1 MADTRVITAH
11 VPAEMAEQVDKYA
24 EQMDRS
30 RGWIVKQALAD
41 WLSWEEEKNR
51 LTRQAIEDGGLRSRH
66 DLPELPGLPTLTAM
80 PMFVEELPD
89 LLLRLPLRSH
99 PRSNRLALLLRP
111 RHQPCLLA

>member
-51 LTRQAIEDGGLRSRH
+51 LTLEAIEDVKEGRVVSDDAMRKWIESLDTESPLPPPHLR
-66 DLPELPGLPTLTAM
+66 
-80 PMFVEELPD
+80 
-89 LLLRLPLRSH
+89 
-99 PRSNRLALLLRP
+99 
-111 RHQPCLLA
+111 

>member
-51 LTRQAIEDGGLRSRH
+51 LTLEAIEDVKEGRVVSDDAMRKWIESLDTESP
-66 DLPELPGLPTLTAM
+66 LPPPH
-80 PMFVEELPD
+80 
-89 LLLRLPLRSH
+89 RR
-99 PRSNRLALLLRP
+99 
-111 RHQPCLLA
+111 